1 MFADDGS
8 SKKSESSYIVS
19 LFDDLSLV
27 KIVQF
32 KKNLAVSLSTF
43 SMVLPSLGSRLL
55 QSLSTKINCEIT
67 PNLV

>member
-32 KKNLAVSLSTF
+32 KKNFSSLSLHLQYGPSFSRITF
-43 SMVLPSLGSRLL
+43 ASI
-55 QSLSTKINCEIT
+55 TINKD
-67 PNLV
+67 